1 MTVKI
6 VNFFINIFVM
16 YTGLLKAPEE
26 GLCHLFYYCC
36 LKDDKFIESELDVI
50 SDKMVSIDLHKKL
63 NFKDEMQ
70 KYKSYENTITDE
82 AVYLQYLISIIKP
95 YSTLALFSWCVELC
109 ICDDRVSFEEEALLS
124 RIAKL
129 LNIGETEKDLMVR
142 LMVQRNNV
150 LVEKVF

>member
-1 MTVKI
+1 
-6 VNFFINIFVM
+6 M

-36 LKDDKFIESELDVI
+36 LKDGKFMESELNVI

-70 KYKSYENTITDE
+70 KYKSYKDTITDE
-82 AVYLQYLISIIKP
+82 DMYLKYLISIINP
-95 YSTLALFSWCVELC
+95 NNTLALFSWCAELC
-109 ICDDRVSFEEEALLS
+109 SSDGNVSFDEEALLS

-129 LNIGETEKDLMVR
+129 LNIGDTEKDLLQR
-142 LMVQRNNV
+142 LIVERNKV